1 MFNLQIII
9 RKNYL
14 TIWKLLNHK
23 TDPNRNIQF
32 EQPKSYQK
40 EPENKNG
47 SLENG
52 SGESCSRSL
61 ENSKPLENGLEIP
74 AKELRVPATTDLSTL
89 EGLGMSISDSNNTDN
104 IGRGYLFLK
113 MSCTQRKLQMC
124 VLEVLECILYTYK
137 STDKYRLE
145 WNQAYFLL
153 WNKFNYC
160 IWLINYE

>member
-9 RKNYL
+9 RKKKPFENS
-14 TIWKLLNHK
+14 LNHK

-40 EPENKNG
+40 EPENKNV
-47 SLENG
+47 SRENG
-52 SGESCSRSL
+52 SCSRSL

-160 IWLINYE
+160 ISLT